1 MLIHLNLIQSI
12 CQERKIYLKPDE
24 VNDVEILPEMLFSSK
39 ILCDIIPI
47 APARHIVAPR
57 QRQRGNFSFRTDVI
71 FLFF

>member
-39 ILCDIIPI
+39 ICVILYRSLQH
-47 APARHIVAPR
+47 ATLLLH
-57 QRQRGNFSFRTDVI
+57 GKGSEVI
-71 FLFF
+71 FLFAPM